1 MTYVVSDLNGHL
13 DEFRELLEKI
23 GFSEKHDI
31 MYVLGDIVDYG
42 PQPIELVQD
51 LSMRVNVYPI
61 AGDHDYTA
69 ARMLTAY
76 EKMLK
81 TGQKSEGFA
90 EEMSDWI
97 RDGGRTTM
105 EEYRQLDDDER
116 EGVLDY
122 LTDMPLYE
130 EATVGGRDY
139 LLLHCGIYDFTP
151 NLELDE
157 LEPDDFFA
165 ESPEPDSTYFEDKIT
180 IVGHMPTT
188 EASNVDASI
197 YHGNGILFI
206 NCGLAQGGRL
216 GCLRLE
222 DGAEFYV

>member
-1 MTYVVSDLNGHL
+1 MTYVISDINGHL
-13 DEFRELLEKI
+13 DEFRELLQKI
-23 GFSEKHDI
+23 NFREGRDI

-42 PQPIELVQD
+42 PRPIELIQD
-51 LSMRVNVYPI
+51 LSVRVNVYPV
-61 AGDHDYTA
+61 AGDHDFTA
-69 ARMLTAY
+69 ARMLSGY

-81 TGQKSEGFA
+81 TGERRADFA
-90 EEMSDWI
+90 EEMANWI

-105 EEYRQLDDDER
+105 EAYRELDDDDR
-116 EGVLDY
+116 EGILDY

-130 EATVGGRDY
+130 EVTVGGRDY
-139 LLLHCGIYDFTP
+139 LLLHRGIYDFTP
-151 NLELDE
+151 HLELEE
-157 LEPDDFFA
+157 LDAEDFFS
-165 ESPEPDSTYFEDKIT
+165 ESPDPTDTYFEDKIT

-188 EASNVDASI
+188 EAENVEARI
-197 YHGNGILFI
+197 YHGNGIIFI

>member
-1 MTYVVSDLNGHL
+1 MTYVISDINGHL
-13 DEFRELLEKI
+13 DEFRELLQKINFREKR
-23 GFSEKHDI
+23 DI

-42 PQPIELVQD
+42 SQPIELIQD
-51 LSMRVNVYPI
+51 LSLRVNVYPV
-61 AGDHDYTA
+61 AGDHDFTA
-69 ARMLTAY
+69 ARMLSAY

-81 TGQKSEGFA
+81 TGERSADFA
-90 EEMSDWI
+90 EELGEWI

-105 EEYRQLDDDER
+105 ETYRELEDDDR

-130 EATVGGRDY
+130 EVTVGGRDY
-139 LLLHCGIYDFTP
+139 LLLHRGIYDFTP
-151 NLELDE
+151 NLELED
-157 LEPDDFFA
+157 LEAEDFFS
-165 ESPEPDSTYFEDKIT
+165 ESPDPSDTYFEDKIT
-180 IVGHMPTT
+180 IVGHTPTT
-188 EASNVDASI
+188 EAENVEARI
-197 YHGNGILFI
+197 YHGNGIIFI

>member
-1 MTYVVSDLNGHL
+1 MTYVISDINGHL
-13 DEFRELLEKI
+13 DEFRELLQKINFREKR
-23 GFSEKHDI
+23 DI

-42 PQPIELVQD
+42 PQPIELIQD
-51 LSMRVNVYPI
+51 LSLRVNVYPV
-61 AGDHDYTA
+61 AGDHDFTA
-69 ARMLTAY
+69 ARMLSAY

-81 TGQKSEGFA
+81 TGERSADFA
-90 EEMSDWI
+90 EELGEWI

-105 EEYRQLDDDER
+105 ETYRELEDDDR

-130 EATVGGRDY
+130 EVTVGGRDY
-139 LLLHCGIYDFTP
+139 LLLHRGIYDFTP
-151 NLELDE
+151 NLELED
-157 LEPDDFFA
+157 LEAEDFFS
-165 ESPEPDSTYFEDKIT
+165 ESPDPSDTYFEDKIT
-180 IVGHMPTT
+180 IVGHTPTT
-188 EASNVDASI
+188 EAENAEARI
-197 YHGNGILFI
+197 YHGNGIIFI